1 MSRIFPDSAITP
13 EHEPSSDSG
22 FTLLEVLVAFGI
34 FSVILALLFV
44 SIHQTEL
51 TTKEVEAG
59 NRLIQK
65 MEMIQYLLREE
76 LLGAYLNQ
84 NDPLTNFMGFPN
96 QSRDR
101 ETDSLMFTTL
111 AQIRLT
117 QSSPV
122 AHLEGIQYQLFRD
135 AHSRYFTLVHEQN
148 TNLLSYGTQAV
159 LPEKLLSR
167 VWSFKVRYFDGML
180 WTDRWNSVQSH
191 ALPILVRMEL
201 VVVNEKGGKETFVE
215 EVQIPSSTLNQSQG
229 VSGGNAV
236 PEGSGSTGN

>member
-1 MSRIFPDSAITP
+1 MSRTSPDNQCPAGGRSFPD
-13 EHEPSSDSG
+13 DG

-34 FSVILALLFV
+34 FSVILGLLFV
-44 SIHQTEL
+44 STHQTER
-51 TTKEVEAG
+51 TVREVESG
-59 NRLIQK
+59 NRLVQK
-65 MEMIQYLLREE
+65 MEMIQYIVQQE

-84 NDPLTNFMGFPN
+84 NDPLTNFLGFPS

-101 ETDSLMFTTL
+101 ESDTLLFTTL
-111 AQIRLT
+111 AQTRLS

-122 AHLEGIQYQLFRD
+122 SHLEGIQYQLFQD
-135 AHSRYFTLVHEQN
+135 SKSSLFVLVHEQN

-159 LPEKLLSR
+159 LPEKLLSG
-167 VWSFKVRYFDGML
+167 VWSLKIRYFDGML

-191 ALPILVRMEL
+191 SLPILVRIEI
-201 VVVNEKGGKETFVE
+201 VVVNDKRKKEKFIE

-229 VSGGNAV
+229 GGASTV